1 MTKLIIGLLLLYLW
15 AFAVGIGFMYVIE
28 RMVTE

>member
-1 MTKLIIGLLLLYLW
+1 MTKLIIGWLLLHIV
-15 AFAVGIGFMYVIE
+15 AFAVGIGFMIVIE